1 MIKLLSFF
9 VLTAWALVFS
19 APAPTKTITGKV
31 THAVTGQG
39 LAGVT
44 VTAVGRA
51 AKTQTDQAGNYK
63 IQVAPDQQMLV
74 FSLTGFTACKVKI
87 GKTNTLNV
95 KLRPQSIDLKEV
107 AVSKSIKFSAPQ
119 IKANRSVSNSKMEVA
134 DQVSYEVVPDH
145 AMAEETYMMAA
156 PIAREP
162 E

>member
-1 MIKLLSFF
+1 MLKPAQRSLFTAAVLFVFNAFLNRKTMIKLFSFF

-19 APAPTKTITGKV
+19 APVQTKTISGKV

-63 IQVAPDQQMLV
+63 IQVAADQQMLV

-107 AVSKSIKFSAPQ
+107 AVSKSAKFSPPV
-119 IKANRSVSNSKMEVA
+119 IRSNRNSKMEA
-134 DQVSYEVVPDH
+134 
-145 AMAEETYMMAA
+145 
-156 PIAREP
+156 
-162 E
+162 